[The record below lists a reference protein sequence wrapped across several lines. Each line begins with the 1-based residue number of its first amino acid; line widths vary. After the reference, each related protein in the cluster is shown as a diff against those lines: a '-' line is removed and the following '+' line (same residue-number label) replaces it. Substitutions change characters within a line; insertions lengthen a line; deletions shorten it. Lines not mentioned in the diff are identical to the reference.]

1 MDKKNDENKAEKN
14 GENDKDND
22 DDAGDDESGDEKDFE
37 VDRIIDVHTKKN
49 GKKEFLI
56 RWKGY
61 SEKHDTWEPEDN
73 LNCPEIISKYLAKAD
88 LCRNNSK
95 ELRDHPTHTK
105 RFTLAAVAT
114 GRRLSKRNDG
124 RQRSL
129 LFFKLPMKSKNHKK
143 RN

>member
-1 MDKKNDENKAEKN
+1 M
-14 GENDKDND
+14 
-22 DDAGDDESGDEKDFE
+22 
-37 VDRIIDVHTKKN
+37 HTKKN

-73 LNCPEIISKYLAKAD
+73 LNCPDIISKFLAKVQ
-88 LCRNNSK
+88 LSRNNSK
-95 ELRDHPTHTK
+95 ELRDNPSHTK
-105 RFTLAAVAT
+105 RFTLTAVER

-129 LFFKLPMKSKNHKK
+129 LFFKLPMKSKNIKK
-143 RN
+143 R